1 MAERHLRSDKLYE
14 RQYAVSFTF
23 WALEDALGRV
33 EADYADIRYERMKK
47 LRISFSGREMTEMSP
62 SESDGFVLKVFKNGG
77 FSMGIAPALVVK
89 GGEIK
94 GRAGGLM
101 ISGNLY
107 EVMKDVTAVEN
118 ELHPTFGA
126 ISLRSF

>member
-1 MAERHLRSDKLYE
+1 
-14 RQYAVSFTF
+14 
-23 WALEDALGRV
+23 
-33 EADYADIRYERMKK
+33 
-47 LRISFSGREMTEMSP
+47 
-62 SESDGFVLKVFKNGG
+62 
-77 FSMGIAPALVVK
+77 MGIAPALVVK

-126 ISLRSF
+126 ISL